1 MNSVNQNVYHQ
12 VLPENVKDSY
22 GEYDTIDFSLTFENR
37 ALVCNSIRL
46 EGDLEV
52 LNNSNPLCG
61 VGGVTNDGSGTAQD
75 VFIDPMSGAHVVLNS
90 VVSSFQNVGVIE
102 NLTEYSRYVKMN
114 TIARKSRDD
123 MLMSDS
129 VCEMRSPDRI
139 FSNALIQP
147 RVPAD
152 YGGGGTD
159 AHHIGSAYGRSSNIN
174 SLHGGVANNLP
185 SMKVK
190 PSFSIKPHLCLN
202 KVSASGSPTLSYTK
216 SGAVKL
222 SFNLARNLEVLVG
235 QNVDTNY
242 SYNLSNIKICFR
254 SVPDMNPKA
263 SVLMNTTLCLKS
275 SLNSAFSNTSSKVP
289 AVCNAVSVVFLNQN
303 HEYQPNF
310 NNQALEEPP
319 NIKDINYIFN
329 DSTNQYISYQIDER
343 VEMIQRGLE
352 SLDFKTSANVS
363 LDLLSANKSFILGI
377 NFNTDIDLSSQ
388 KFNLQMN
395 SDISNA
401 NPFLMYQYFHSQMNI

>member
-12 VLPENVKDSY
+12 VLPENVKDNY

-46 EGDLEV
+46 EADLEV
-52 LNNSNPLCG
+52 LNNSNPLTG
-61 VGGVTNDGSGTAQD
+61 VGGLSNDVGQNAQD

-90 VVSSFQNVGVIE
+90 VVSSFQNVGVVE
-102 NLTEYSRYVKMN
+102 NLTEYSRFVKAN
-114 TIARKSRDD
+114 TISRKSRDD
-123 MLMSDS
+123 MLMSDA

-152 YGGGGTD
+152 YGGGNTD
-159 AHHIGSAYGRSSNIN
+159 AHHVGSSYGRMANIN
-174 SLHGGVANNLP
+174 SLNGGASNDLP
-185 SMKVK
+185 SMKEK
-190 PSFSIKPHLCLN
+190 PSFSIKPHICLN
-202 KVSASGSPTLSYTK
+202 KVSSAGSPTLSYTK

-235 QNVDTNY
+235 KNVNTNY
-242 SYNLSNIKICFR
+242 SYQLSNVKVCFR

-352 SLDFKTSANVS
+352 SLNFDSSATTS
-363 LDLLSANKSFILGI
+363 LDLLSANKSFVLGI

-395 SDISNA
+395 SDITNA